1 MPGKEDRLWK
11 AVAPVA
17 TGVPRPQD
25 FSISI
30 VYRWALYPKSVSRL
44 CGCHPQSCYFL
55 CLSLSCI
62 FLHYSGG
69 ARRSCPRVQ
78 LPVLAAEPGSKCRRT
93 RSTRE
98 QGVPRVAVPFLP
110 ARLQEFLLPNPTV
123 LKTYSAGPK
132 ERSSEFLP
140 LCVRE
145 AVGLGSLVVKAN
157 REPFGPRSRGD
168 FPAA

>member
-1 MPGKEDRLWK
+1 MRSRPLGEPVPGKEDRLWK

-30 VYRWALYPKSVSRL
+30 VYRWALYPKSASRL

-78 LPVLAAEPGSKCRRT
+78 LPVLATEPGSKCRRT

-110 ARLQEFLLPNPTV
+110 ARLRRVLAPEPDCPKNLFSWAQGAFLRISPFMR
-123 LKTYSAGPK
+123 AG
-132 ERSSEFLP
+132 SCWSGI
-140 LCVRE
+140 
-145 AVGLGSLVVKAN
+145 A
-157 REPFGPRSRGD
+157 SR
-168 FPAA
+168 